1 MAHSQNDQYTFRD
14 YLLGKLRGEDLKSF
28 EERLITDQE
37 DFEELLAAA
46 EDDLIDEYVA
56 GQLSND
62 EREAFERHYLI
73 TPERHGDIDFA
84 RTLDRYLQKHRRF
97 TPPIG
102 QPENKVTSGVNPTW
116 VLRAVIAVVVLGVL
130 AIPIY
135 RSLRQAHV
143 ATITL
148 NPTIVT
154 RGDAAPDNRVDLGDA
169 DTLTVFLNVPA
180 QAATG
185 AKYRAELE
193 YLEDNTGASQAAGVT
208 NQNSQ
213 TVTIEIPTD
222 GLRKGRYAVRL
233 LVSLSGH
240 PDQQVAT
247 YNFTV
252 Q

>member
-28 EERLITDQE
+28 EERLITDRE

-46 EDDLIDEYVA
+46 EDDLTDEYVA
-56 GQLSND
+56 GQLSKD
-62 EREAFERHYLI
+62 ERDAFERHYLI
-73 TPERHGDIDFA
+73 TPERHADIDFA
-84 RTLDRYLQKHRRF
+84 RTLNRYLQKRRQF
-97 TPPIG
+97 TPPIV
-102 QPENKVTSGVNPTW
+102 QPENEVMAGLNLTW
-116 VLRAVIAVVVLGVL
+116 VLRAAIAVVVFGVI

-135 RSLRQAHV
+135 RSLRQPHV
-143 ATITL
+143 ATIIL
-148 NPTIVT
+148 NPSVVT

-169 DTLTVFLNVPA
+169 DTLTLLLNVPA
-180 QAATG
+180 QAASG
-185 AKYRAELE
+185 VKYRAELE

-233 LVSLSGH
+233 FVSPSGH
-240 PDQQVAT
+240 PDQQAAT